1 MYRTSNQWEDAY
13 RISQQYA
20 PPQIQE
26 QVCIHIVYL
35 INL

>member
-1 MYRTSNQWEDAY
+1 MYRNLNQWEDAY

-26 QVCIHIVYL
+26 QVFVTI
-35 INL
+35 